1 MTGWI
6 ILAAVLAALLLAT
19 AAGVLVAFN
28 KISELKDEIAGARR
42 AADRNNERALRR
54 SSELEGRTK
63 ALEDRADEIEKEL
76 ADEEAGGRNIER
88 AIAKGLDNIFN
99 YSLDVAVNGGAQR
112 E

>member
-1 MTGWI
+1 MKVWI
-6 ILAAVLAALLLAT
+6 ILAAFAALLALGAFALGSLRARVCELEDT
-19 AAGVLVAFN
+19 VAGLRQ
-28 KISELKDEIAGARR
+28 EI
-42 AADRNNERALRR
+42 DQNNGRALRR
-54 SSELEGRTK
+54 CSELEGRTK

>member
-1 MTGWI
+1 MKIWI
-6 ILAAVLAALLLAT
+6 ILAAFAALFALGACAMGNLLSRIRE
-19 AAGVLVAFN
+19 LED
-28 KISELKDEIAGARR
+28 KITGIYHAI
-42 AADRNNERALRR
+42 DRNNEHALRR
-54 SSELEGRTK
+54 CSDLEGRTK